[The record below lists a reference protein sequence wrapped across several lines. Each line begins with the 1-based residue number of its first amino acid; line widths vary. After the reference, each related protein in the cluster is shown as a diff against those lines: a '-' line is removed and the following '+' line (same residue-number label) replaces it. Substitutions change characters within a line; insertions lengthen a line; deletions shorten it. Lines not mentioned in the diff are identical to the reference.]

1 MSFIEL
7 LLASC
12 CLLVTC
18 PLYAGEPET
27 NRSEWKGTIEV
38 LDAGACS
45 VPTKQ
50 VTASYQ
56 VEFRSPSEFLAT
68 PILPVTKLL
77 SSNGVIHGTVGP
89 DGSVT
94 TTSSAIVTC
103 GENEQRNTYSGT
115 GKLDDG
121 QLEFTTTENV
131 CPQYG
136 CIFTRKYKLSK
147 SGI

>member
-1 MSFIEL
+1 MPFIKSII
-7 LLASC
+7 ATG
-12 CLLVTC
+12 CLIAT
-18 PLYAGEPET
+18 PLYAGQPEP
-27 NRSEWKGTIEV
+27 NGSEWKGTIEV

-45 VPTKQ
+45 VPKKK

-56 VEFRSPSEFLAT
+56 VEFTSPSEFVAT

-77 SSNGVIHGTVGP
+77 SPNGVIHGTVGS
-89 DGSVT
+89 DGTIT

-103 GENEQRNTYSGT
+103 GDKEQRNTYSGA
-115 GKLDDG
+115 GKLNDG
-121 QLEFTTTENV
+121 DLEFTTTENV

-136 CIFTRKYKLSK
+136 CSFTRKYKLSK